1 MFSLLASVLN
11 GVSQICSN
19 SGQSACARILLDE
32 PECPKSLIEK

>member
-19 SGQSACARILLDE
+19 NGQTACVRLLFDE

>member
-19 SGQSACARILLDE
+19 NGQTACVAWLLDE
-32 PECPKSLIEK
+32 PECPKSLIQK